1 MPSHARAPQAQ
12 PSQEAA
18 LVRAPAT
25 EADQGNAAALE
36 ATGQAQGE
44 QAGLEAFGEL
54 IGGAFVAAEQAAIPT
69 RDILYEQLAHGSA
82 YLDEGTGIADGHR
95 SLADFGYAEVG
106 RLEDPATG
114 LHAVAYAPCES
125 QLLLQQGLPQPE
137 VGVMV
142 FRGTE
147 PFADRGKDVI
157 DDANPAGV
165 GYGQFE
171 ANEAEIAALMGS
183 LGSCD
188 VSGHSLGG
196 ALAQLA
202 ACRIGGVRDIVTF
215 QAPGIDEADLALLEE
230 GVESTHY
237 RCKGDVVDNAGEA
250 HTEGEVVELDT
261 KGLDGP
267 EGHLDMLLVEAG
279 EARGIEGLEGN
290 GTEIEGIERSHTRD
304 DDQRYE
310 EIRREAGEL
319 ELQPVI
325 DAVLEALEVGLEAA
339 GVREALDALGVDLQK
354 LADMIGKALVEV
366 GAELATDEGYVA
378 GQIEA
383 MLVAC
388 GVPEWAAQGMAEV
401 AAPMLCVLLRDLVAA
416 ASAA

>member
-69 RDILYEQLAHGSA
+69 RDIVYEQLAHGLA
-82 YLDEGTGIADGHR
+82 YLDSDQAAVDGIVLSD
-95 SLADFGYAEVG
+95 LGYVEAG
-106 RLEDPATG
+106 RLDDPATG
-114 LHAVAYAPCES
+114 LQAVAFAPAPSE
-125 QLLLQQGLPQPE
+125 LLRSEGLPQPE

-147 PFADRGKDVI
+147 ELADVI

-165 GYGQFE
+165 GYAQFE

-215 QAPGIDEADLALLEE
+215 QAPGIDEADVALLEE

-261 KGLDGP
+261 KGVDGP
-267 EGHLDMLLVEAG
+267 EGHTDLLLVQAG

-290 GTEIEGIERSHTRD
+290 GTEIEGIERSHTRN

-310 EIRREAGEL
+310 EIRRETGEL

>member
-12 PSQEAA
+12 QAPEAA

-69 RDILYEQLAHGSA
+69 RDIVYEQLAHGLA
-82 YLDEGTGIADGHR
+82 YLDSDQAAVDGIVLSD
-95 SLADFGYAEVG
+95 LGYVEAG
-106 RLEDPATG
+106 RIDDPATG
-114 LHAVAYAPCES
+114 LHAVAFAPAPSE
-125 QLLLQQGLPQPE
+125 LLRSEGLPQPE

-147 PFADRGKDVI
+147 PSADRGKDVI

-196 ALAQLA
+196 ALAKLA

-310 EIRREAGEL
+310 DIRREAGEL

-339 GVREALDALGVDLQK
+339 GVREALDALGVDLKK
-354 LADMIGKALVEV
+354 LADRIGKALVEV
-366 GAELATDEGYVA
+366 GAELATDEGYLA

-401 AAPMLCVLLRDLVAA
+401 AAPMLCVLLRDLVAT

>member
-25 EADQGNAAALE
+25 EAGQGNAAALE
-36 ATGQAQGE
+36 ANSQAQGE

-69 RDILYEQLAHGSA
+69 RDIVYEQLAHGLA
-82 YLDEGTGIADGHR
+82 YVDSDHAAVDGIVLSD
-95 SLADFGYAEVG
+95 LGYVEAG
-106 RLEDPATG
+106 RLDDPATG
-114 LHAVAYAPCES
+114 LQAVAFAPAPSE
-125 QLLLQQGLPQPE
+125 LLRSEGLPQPE

-147 PFADRGKDVI
+147 ELADVI

-183 LGSCD
+183 LGPCD

-202 ACRIGGVRDIVTF
+202 ACRIGGVREIVTF
-215 QAPGIDEADLALLEE
+215 QAPGIDEADVALLEE

-261 KGLDGP
+261 KGVDGP
-267 EGHLDMLLVEAG
+267 EGHTDLLLVQAG
-279 EARGIEGLEGN
+279 EARGIEGLAGN

-310 EIRREAGEL
+310 DIRREAGEL

-325 DAVLEALEVGLEAA
+325 DAVLESLEVGLEAA
-339 GVREALDALGVDLQK
+339 GVREALDALGIDLYELAQQIGEALVDL
-354 LADMIGKALVEV
+354 
-366 GAELATDEGYVA
+366 GAELATDEGYLA

-383 MLVAC
+383 VLVAC
-388 GVPEWAAQGMAEV
+388 GVPAWAAQGMAEV
-401 AAPMLCVLLRDLVAA
+401 AAPMLCVLLRDLTAEA
-416 ASAA
+416 GRA